1 MTSSGAFFRS
11 TLSCSSPPKTISAPA
26 GRIAMNVCVIAY
38 TFYEGDN
45 RVMRYAEAPAP
56 RGDHVDVLALG
67 RKGRQKEE
75 VFNGVRVFRLQ
86 SRKKNEKTKW
96 SYLFRIVMFFI
107 RVLVKVTLEAC
118 TASVRVGACPLG
130 SGFSGICCD
139 SSAFYQGP
147 GSSSMFTISRRNSM
161 GTSLVPLPVAHCSPL
176 C

>member
-1 MTSSGAFFRS
+1 
-11 TLSCSSPPKTISAPA
+11 
-26 GRIAMNVCVIAY
+26 MNVCMIAY

-45 RVMRYAEAPAP
+45 RVMRYAEALAA

-67 RKGRQKEE
+67 REGQQKEE

-86 SRKKNEKTKW
+86 SREKNEKTKW

-130 SGFSGICCD
+130 SGFSGICSD
-139 SSAFYQGP
+139 SSAFYQEP
-147 GSSSMFTISRRNSM
+147 GSSSMFTISRPNSM
-161 GTSLVPLPVAHCSPL
+161 ATSLAPRRVPQCSPL